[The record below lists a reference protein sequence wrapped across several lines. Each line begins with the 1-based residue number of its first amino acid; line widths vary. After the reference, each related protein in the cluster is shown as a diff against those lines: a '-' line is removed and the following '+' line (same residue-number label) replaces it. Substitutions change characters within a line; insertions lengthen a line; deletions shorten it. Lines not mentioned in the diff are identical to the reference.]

1 MVTAID
7 TQTDGDRGKREPDM
21 GSKHLRQDPQDRQ
34 FKRVFVV
41 VTVAV
46 AFVAVASAAVVYFLG
61 SSVPHSQGAPAPQP
75 VSQQGTLVA
84 VTPDS
89 LTARSSDGFA
99 QTYQITAQTTAIT
112 DGGSR
117 VGSAGSSFVVNDE
130 VSILAVIRDGKAIAT
145 TVAGR
150 DVSDLGGPPMDSVAA
165 QPTTP

>member
-1 MVTAID
+1 
-7 TQTDGDRGKREPDM
+7 M
-21 GSKHLRQDPQDRQ
+21 GSRHLRQEPHDRQ

-46 AFVAVASAAVVYFLG
+46 VFAAVVSAAVVYFLG
-61 SSVPHSQGAPAPQP
+61 SSVPHGQGTPDDASAPQP

-84 VTPDS
+84 VTPDT

-99 QTYQITAQTTAIT
+99 RTYLINAQTTAIT

-165 QPTTP
+165 QPATP